1 MRPVFLSVET
11 HFVASLSCEALGL
24 VYGGLPSK
32 GKGQACLEARFSWC
46 GNPFHGPRFSWCGNL
61 CDGPIYFTKYYEQ
74 FRYTSSFSQRAR
86 GKQATN
92 RRLFSAQQGLSGT
105 RKSRVPGQIYAK
117 RGIRNP
123 QEIVFFG
130 RVRASVGLVIRSLV
144 CWPYYT
150 NFSVSA

>member
-1 MRPVFLSVET
+1 M
-11 HFVASLSCEALGL
+11 ASLSCEALGL

-32 GKGQACLEARFSWC
+32 GKGQACLEA
-46 GNPFHGPRFSWCGNL
+46 RFSWCGNL